1 MPIVV
6 AVAVPVAVLFRP
18 ACRTSDFFPEVD
30 FGPTPAEQTAVNG
43 KVCEEVYTDRY
54 VGRCYAE
61 GQGPAPPTRWCA
73 RRSRARTKMRTARFS
88 IYNSLYHKPLQS

>member
-43 KVCEEVYTDRY
+43 KVCEEVYTARY
-54 VGRCYAE
+54 VGRCCAE
-61 GQGPAPPTRWCA
+61 GQGPAPPTRRCA
-73 RRSRARTKMRTARFS
+73 RRSRARTKMRTAHFLS
-88 IYNSLYHKPLQS
+88 YNSLYHKPLQS

>member
-43 KVCEEVYTDRY
+43 KVCEEVL
-54 VGRCYAE
+54 GRQVCWAMLCRRA
-61 GQGPAPPTRWCA
+61 GPGAADKAVRAPIPCA
-73 RRSRARTKMRTARFS
+73 
-88 IYNSLYHKPLQS
+88 H

>member
-18 ACRTSDFFPEVD
+18 ARRTSDFFPEVD

-54 VGRCYAE
+54 VAVSYTHLTL
-61 GQGPAPPTRWCA
+61 PT
-73 RRSRARTKMRTARFS
+73 TP
-88 IYNSLYHKPLQS
+88 YV

>member
-43 KVCEEVYTDRY
+43 KVCEEVYAVRY
-54 VGRCYAE
+54 DGRCCAE
-61 GQGPAPPTRWCA
+61 GQGTA
-73 RRSRARTKMRTARFS
+73 RRGCSDVK
-88 IYNSLYHKPLQS
+88 

>member
-43 KVCEEVYTDRY
+43 KVCEEVRSSGMLGDA
-54 VGRCYAE
+54 VPKGR
-61 GQGPAPPTRWCA
+61 A
-73 RRSRARTKMRTARFS
+73 RRRRQGGARADPVRALKCVSRTS
-88 IYNSLYHKPLQS
+88 